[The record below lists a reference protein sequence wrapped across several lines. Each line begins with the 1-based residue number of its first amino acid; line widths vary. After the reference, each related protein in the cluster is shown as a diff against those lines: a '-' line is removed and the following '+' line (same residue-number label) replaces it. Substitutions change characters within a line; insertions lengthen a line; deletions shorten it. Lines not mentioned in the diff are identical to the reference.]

1 MIAQI
6 GAKPGLLAKL
16 VERVG
21 VRTEHTQPYHDS
33 CMAAGELAR
42 DLRQPRIGTAHMLWG
57 VLQQVRQ
64 AVRLL
69 RELGVDLEELSTAA
83 RELAAG
89 AGAGGAA
96 GGALLF
102 TPEAEHVMTP
112 GAFLEARE
120 AGTRR
125 AIIGSEHLLLALLK
139 QADVTAMM
147 LGVYGVDYGKAVSAL
162 HALKMREQ
170 A

>member
-1 MIAQI
+1 
-6 GAKPGLLAKL
+6 
-16 VERVG
+16 
-21 VRTEHTQPYHDS
+21 
-33 CMAAGELAR
+33 
-42 DLRQPRIGTAHMLWG
+42 MLWG
-57 VLQQVRQ
+57 VLQQGRQ

-89 AGAGGAA
+89 AGGGEAS

-102 TPEAEHVMTP
+102 TSEAEHVMTP
-112 GAFLEARE
+112 GAFLEAR
-120 AGTRR
+120 APGARR

-139 QADVTAMM
+139 QTDATATL
-147 LGVYGVDYGKAVSAL
+147 LGAHGVDYGKAGSAL
-162 HALKMREQ
+162 HALKLREQ